1 MTDPA
6 RRPRTAV
13 ITIAAGREAHLQRQ
27 RDALSAEE
35 VDLHIVVGMTG
46 LPRLRPVP
54 TAPEV
59 TAISMTAGRRGLP
72 LAAARNAG
80 ARAAIEHGAELL
92 VFLDVDCVPGPGALS
107 RYTTAALEVPPATLL
122 CGPVAYL
129 PPPTPQGYPPPG
141 ELARL
146 AAPHVG
152 RPAPEPGRILLD
164 DKRFDL
170 FWSLSFAT
178 SRDDWD
184 RFGGFCEQ
192 FAGYGAEDTDFALRA
207 AERGARLA
215 WVGGAIAYHQH
226 HPPSRHEER
235 HVRELV
241 INARLFHRRHG
252 FWPMED
258 WLTDLEQAEVVH
270 FDRAH
275 NVLRLLPGFGAK
287 LQAHRLR

>member
-1 MTDPA
+1 MTGRA

-13 ITIAAGREAHLQRQ
+13 ITITAGREAHLQRQ
-27 RDALSAEE
+27 REALSAEE
-35 VDLHIVVGMTG
+35 VDLHVIVGMAG
-46 LPRLRPVP
+46 SPQLRPVP
-54 TAPEV
+54 SAPDV
-59 TAISMTAGRRGLP
+59 VSISVAAGRRGLP

-80 ARAAIEHGAELL
+80 ARAALDRGAELL
-92 VFLDVDCVPGPGALS
+92 VFLDVDCVPGPGSLS
-107 RYTTAALEVPPATLL
+107 HYTAAALEVPPATLL

-129 PPPTPQGYPPPG
+129 PPPTPQGYPAHG

-146 AAPHVG
+146 AEPHPG
-152 RPAPEPGRILLD
+152 RPAPEAGRIVLD
-164 DKRFDL
+164 EKRFDL

-192 FAGYGAEDTDFALRA
+192 FTGYGAEDTDFALRA

-241 INARLFHRRHG
+241 INARLFHRRHHY
-252 FWPMED
+252 WPMEN
-258 WLTDLEQAEVVH
+258 WLTDLHQAEVVQ

-275 NVLRLLPGFGAK
+275 DVLRLLPGFGEK
-287 LQAHRLR
+287 LQAHALR

>member
-1 MTDPA
+1 MTGPA

-27 RDALSAEE
+27 REALDADE
-35 VDLHIVVGMTG
+35 VDLHVVVGMTG
-46 LPRLRPVP
+46 SPRLGPVDS
-54 TAPEV
+54 APEV
-59 TAISMTAGRRGLP
+59 TPISVPSGHRGLP

-92 VFLDVDCVPGPGALS
+92 VFLDVDCIPGPRSLS
-107 RYTTAALEVPPATLL
+107 RYTAAALEVPRATLL

-129 PPPTPQGYPPPG
+129 PPPPRQGYPPPA
-141 ELARL
+141 ELACL
-146 AAPHVG
+146 AEPHPG
-152 RPAPEPGRILLD
+152 RPAPEAGRILLD

-178 SRDDWD
+178 SSDDWD

-215 WVGGAIAYHQH
+215 WIGGAVAYHQH

-241 INARLFHRRHG
+241 VNARLFHRRHG

-258 WLTDLEQAEVVH
+258 WLTDLDQAEVVR
-270 FDRAH
+270 FDRARD
-275 NVLRLLPGFGAK
+275 VLRLLPNFGAK
-287 LQAHRLR
+287 LRAHRLR

>member
-1 MTDPA
+1 VTGRT

-27 RDALSAEE
+27 REALSADE
-35 VDLHIVVGMTG
+35 VDLHVVVGMTG
-46 LPRLRPVP
+46 FPRLRPVP
-54 TAPEV
+54 SAPEV
-59 TAISMTAGRRGLP
+59 TPISVTTGRRGLP

-80 ARAAIEHGAELL
+80 ARVAIQRGAELL
-92 VFLDVDCVPGPGALS
+92 VFLDVDCIPGPRSLS

-129 PPPTPQGYPPPG
+129 PPPTHQGYPPPG
-141 ELARL
+141 DLARL
-146 AAPHVG
+146 AQPHPG
-152 RPAPEPGRILLD
+152 RPAPETGRILLD

-184 RFGGFCEQ
+184 LFGGFCEQ
-192 FAGYGAEDTDFALRA
+192 FAGYGAEDTDFALCA
-207 AERGARLA
+207 AAHGARLA

-241 INARLFHRRHG
+241 TNARLFHRRHG

-258 WLTDLEQAEVVH
+258 WLTDLDRAEVVR
-270 FDRAH
+270 FDRTH
-275 NVLRLLPGFGAK
+275 DVLRLLPGFGAK
-287 LQAHRLR
+287 LQAHKVR